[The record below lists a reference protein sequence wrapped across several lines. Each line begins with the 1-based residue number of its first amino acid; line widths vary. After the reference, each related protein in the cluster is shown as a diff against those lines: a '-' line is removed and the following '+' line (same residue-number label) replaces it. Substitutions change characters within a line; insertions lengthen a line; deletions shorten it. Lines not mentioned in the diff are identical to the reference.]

1 MTGLHRTEL
10 STPLKAQLAASAFA
24 LQGHHGA
31 VSALAAD
38 FDVSRPTVYAASCV
52 GETVL
57 VDHFAREE
65 AGADGVWIFVDRAQ
79 LERSI
84 VGLRSVAPVSLRDI
98 EELIPIIYPKVTRS
112 FGWIQSVCAEA
123 ERRAHRHNQ
132 SVDLSPID
140 AAALDELFSQRQPV
154 LAGVDLDTGYC
165 FGVSLEDHRGGDQ
178 WAEVLR
184 RAQSQG
190 LDLGV
195 VVKDAALGI
204 ARGVRDVFPEA
215 EQRDDCFHALYE
227 MGKVARALEQTAY
240 RRIAEEE
247 NVAQDLERLWRT
259 GKGPAS
265 RRSLAQRLTHARKR
279 ADRAIER
286 FDSFVLAQCEVEEAL
301 HAVDLET
308 GHLRT
313 PRQIEK
319 ALRSAG
325 AKMLAID
332 HYKAKKVGRYIIN
345 RAPGLALHMKALR
358 KALARIARKHKAL
371 TVRLAVTIHRLHEE
385 LSKARYQHQRREHQ
399 QMLAAVW
406 LMLRREAGDQA
417 GEVLAVVSEV
427 MSKRHRASSAIE
439 GFNAGLRPYLY
450 VHRGVSQGFLELF
463 QAYQNL
469 RTRRWGRLKG
479 SSAHEALTG
488 HAVEDWLTELGYP
501 GSARTLH

>member
-38 FDVSRPTVYAASCV
+38 FEVSRPTVYAASGV
-52 GETVL
+52 AESVL
-57 VDHFAREE
+57 VEHFAREE

-84 VGLRSVAPVSLRDI
+84 VGLRSVAPVSLRNI

-112 FGWIQSVCAEA
+112 FGLIQSVCAEA

-132 SVDLSPID
+132 SVDLSQID

-178 WAEVLR
+178 R
-184 RAQSQG
+184 
-190 LDLGV
+190 LG
-195 VVKDAALGI
+195 A
-204 ARGVRDVFPEA
+204 
-215 EQRDDCFHALYE
+215 
-227 MGKVARALEQTAY
+227 TSS
-240 RRIAEEE
+240 
-247 NVAQDLERLWRT
+247 T
-259 GKGPAS
+259 
-265 RRSLAQRLTHARKR
+265 
-279 ADRAIER
+279 
-286 FDSFVLAQCEVEEAL
+286 
-301 HAVDLET
+301 
-308 GHLRT
+308 
-313 PRQIEK
+313 
-319 ALRSAG
+319 
-325 AKMLAID
+325 
-332 HYKAKKVGRYIIN
+332 
-345 RAPGLALHMKALR
+345 APGLALHMKALR
-358 KALARIARKHKAL
+358 KALTRIARKYKAL
-371 TVRLAVTIHRLHEE
+371 AVRLAVMIHRLHGE
-385 LSKARYQHQRREHQ
+385 LPKARYQHQRRERQ

-406 LMLRREAGDQA
+406 LMLRREAGNQA
-417 GEVLAVVSEV
+417 GEVLAAVSEV

-469 RTRRWGRLKG
+469 RTRR
-479 SSAHEALTG
+479 
-488 HAVEDWLTELGYP
+488 
-501 GSARTLH
+501 